1 MNTFRSL
8 AAVTRRAL
16 RINYVSPSICVL
28 GVVSSGSGTGSGVSA
43 LLDILAVTRKDGP
56 TALTF
61 EAIDPVS
68 VRLTWTPKGYIY
80 SYVVYIA
87 TTELGP
93 YTQITANVIGNTFLH
108 TPVVPGTYYY
118 KVTGVE
124 PDAGETHASNIVG
137 PVTLP

>member
-28 GVVSSGSGTGSGVSA
+28 GAVSSGSGTGSGVSA
-43 LLDILAVTRKDGP
+43 LLDVLAVTRKAGP
-56 TALTF
+56 TALIF
-61 EAIDPVS
+61 AVVDSAS
-68 VRLTWTPKGYIY
+68 VRLTWTPKAYIY
-80 SYVVYIA
+80 SHVVYVSTA
-87 TTELGP
+87 ELGP
-93 YTQITANVIGNTFLH
+93 YTQLTANVIGATFLH
-108 TPVVPGTYYY
+108 TPVAPGTYYY
-118 KVTGVE
+118 KVTGIE